1 MGTHWLDVQWNSMA
15 LWILLLLT
23 SLCMMDGLQAQN
35 ITDGSP
41 RAGKVFSVF
50 SVVQFPNLACT
61 TTSGTYS
68 NGTCFTNSECSAKGG
83 SVQGNC
89 AAGFGVCC
97 VFSVSTSGTT
107 ISQNCTYIVNP
118 SYPSTYVPTTTPS
131 TLTYKIAKCQD
142 DICRIRLDYD
152 TFILTTPSTGTA
164 TKEGQCTKDR
174 LTFQTTAQT
183 NLPTTG
189 TTGQYGNYPYLCG
202 TNTGLHSYL
211 DLTQT
216 STDFA
221 TLTFTI
227 GDSTNNQFKIKVTQL
242 SCNDYH
248 VSQQQQCFQYFTGV
262 TGTVSS
268 YNYAGNQLLAATQF
282 HHCIRQEKDHC
293 CIQWSQKSPTT
304 FRAAGGR
311 ADASIGTPC
320 KGTAAATLCSDATAC
335 STDFV
340 LIPNSGATGQV
351 NSGVA
356 LSDRYCGP
364 ALSPMHSPIP
374 QPVISCTLPFVLG
387 HQTGSASV
395 GGTGS
400 VNSPNSQFVLT
411 YSQIPGTC

>member
-1 MGTHWLDVQWNSMA
+1 MNYTEGAARS
-15 LWILLLLT
+15 
-23 SLCMMDGLQAQN
+23 
-35 ITDGSP
+35 
-41 RAGKVFSVF
+41 GKVFSLF

-61 TTSGTYS
+61 TTSGTYT
-68 NGTCFTNSECSAKGG
+68 NGTCFTSSECTSKGG

-97 VFSVSTSGTT
+97 VFSVSASGTT

-131 TLTYKIAKCQD
+131 TLTYTIAKCQD

-152 TFILTTPSTGTA
+152 TFVLTAPEAGTA
-164 TKEGQCTKDR
+164 GTEGQCKTDR
-174 LTFQTTAQT
+174 LTFTTT
-183 NLPTTG
+183 DKTIVPTTG
-189 TTGQYGNYPYLCG
+189 ATGQYGNYPYLCG

-211 DLTQT
+211 DLSPT
-216 STDFA
+216 SGDTA

-227 GDSTNNQFKIKVTQL
+227 SDSVSNQFKIKVSQL
-242 SCNDYH
+242 SCSEDY
-248 VSQQQQCFQYFTGV
+248 VAQQQNCFQYFTGI

-268 YNYAGNQLLAATQF
+268 YNYAGSQMLAATQF
-282 HHCIRQEKDHC
+282 THCIRQEQDHC
-293 CIQWSQKSPTT
+293 CIQWSQSSPTS

-311 ADASIGTPC
+311 PDAAIGTPC
-320 KGTAAATLCSDATAC
+320 AGIAVATMCSDAQAC

-340 LIPNSGATGQV
+340 LIPNSGSTGV
-351 NSGVA
+351 VGSGIA

-364 ALSPMHSPIP
+364 ALSPFHSPIP

-395 GGTGS
+395 GGTAA
-400 VNSPNSQFVLT
+400 VASPNSQFVLT